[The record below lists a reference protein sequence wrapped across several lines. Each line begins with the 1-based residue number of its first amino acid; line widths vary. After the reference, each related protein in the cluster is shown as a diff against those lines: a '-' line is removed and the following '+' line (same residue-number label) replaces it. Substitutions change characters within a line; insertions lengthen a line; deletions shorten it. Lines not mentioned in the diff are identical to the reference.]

1 MSFFDLVE
9 TELSFSP
16 KFWARSVLFPKK
28 KTLVRPGCAWLAL
41 KLKKK
46 KKQEQTKKLARRKK
60 ELTNERKFKKT
71 AAKKLAKRNKKNMAK
86 NWRPKSSNFP
96 GPYIGSI

>member
-1 MSFFDLVE
+1 M
-9 TELSFSP
+9 
-16 KFWARSVLFPKK
+16 KNK
-28 KTLVRPGCAWLAL
+28 
-41 KLKKK
+41 
-46 KKQEQTKKLARRKK
+46 
-60 ELTNERKFKKT
+60 KKT